1 MFKLLSVTARTLC
14 KEDFLARVDAICAA
28 GIDGIILREK
38 DLSEVSYRS
47 LASDVLRIC
56 REKGTPCALHTYV
69 TAAKSLHAEAL
80 HLPLHAFLALGEKE
94 KRVFPTIGVSCHSL
108 DDVIAAQDGGCS
120 YVTLG
125 HIFATDC
132 KRGLP
137 GRGLD
142 FLTDVCRH
150 ASVPVYAIGGIDKDN
165 IARVRDAGASGVCIM
180 SGLMVCPNPAAYL
193 EELHH
198 AL

>member
-14 KEDFLARVDAICAA
+14 KEDFLARVGAICAA

-47 LASDVLRIC
+47 LASDVLQIC
-56 REKGTPCALHTYV
+56 RDRETPCALHTYP
-69 TAAKSLHAEAL
+69 AAAQQLHAKAL

-165 IARVRDAGASGVCIM
+165 IARVRDAGASGACIM
-180 SGLMVCPNPAAYL
+180 SGLMACPNPAAYL

>member
-38 DLSEVSYRS
+38 DLPELKYRS
-47 LASDVLRIC
+47 LAADVLQIC
-56 REKGTPCALHTYV
+56 RDRETPCALHTYP
-69 TAAKSLHAEAL
+69 AAAQQLHAKAL
-80 HLPLHAFLALGEKE
+80 HLPLQAFLSLGEAE
-94 KRVFPTIGVSCHSL
+94 KRAFPTIGVSCHSL

-137 GRGLD
+137 GRGLA
-142 FLTDVCRH
+142 FLDEVCRR
-150 ASVPVYAIGGIDKDN
+150 ANVPVYAIGGINRDN
-165 IARVRDAGASGVCIM
+165 IARVRDAGASGACIM
-180 SGLMVCPNPAAYL
+180 SGLMTCPDPAAYL

>member
-1 MFKLLSVTARTLC
+1 MFKLLSVTSRTLC
-14 KEDFLARVDAICAA
+14 KEDFLACVGAICAA

-38 DLSEVSYRS
+38 DLSEPEYQS
-47 LASDVLRIC
+47 LAINVLRIC

-94 KRVFPTIGVSCHSL
+94 KWVFPTIGVSCHSL
-108 DDVIAAQDGGCS
+108 DDVVAAQEGGCS

-132 KRGLP
+132 KKGLPPRGLP
-137 GRGLD
+137 
-142 FLTDVCRH
+142 FLRSVCE
-150 ASVPVYAIGGIDKDN
+150 AAEIPVYAIGGIHTEEQ
-165 IARVRDAGASGVCIM
+165 AEEAMAAGAAGVCVM
-180 SGLMVCPNPAAYL
+180 SEAMQI
-193 EELHH
+193 
-198 AL
+198 

>member
-1 MFKLLSVTARTLC
+1 MFKLLSVTSRTLC
-14 KEDFLARVDAICAA
+14 KEDFLARVGAICAT

-38 DLSEVSYRS
+38 DLSEPEYQS
-47 LASDVLRIC
+47 LAINILQIC
-56 REKGTPCALHTYV
+56 REKGTPCVLHTYV
-69 TAAKSLHAEAL
+69 TAAKSLHAKAL
-80 HLPLHAFLALGEKE
+80 HLPLQAFLSLGEAE
-94 KRVFPTIGVSCHSL
+94 KRAFPTIGVSCHSL
-108 DDVIAAQDGGCS
+108 DDVVAAQEGGCS

-132 KRGLP
+132 KKGLP
-137 GRGLD
+137 ERGLD

-165 IARVRDAGASGVCIM
+165 IARVRDAGASGACIM
-180 SGLMVCPNPAAYL
+180 SGFMTCPDPKAYW

>member
-47 LASDVLRIC
+47 LASDVLQIC
-56 REKGTPCALHTYV
+56 RDRETPCALHTYP
-69 TAAKSLHAEAL
+69 AAAQQLHAKAL
-80 HLPLHAFLALGEKE
+80 HLPLQAFLSLGEAE
-94 KRVFPTIGVSCHSL
+94 KRAFPTIGVSCHSL

-165 IARVRDAGASGVCIM
+165 IARVRDAGASGACIM
-180 SGLMVCPNPAAYL
+180 SGLMACPNPAAYL

>member
-1 MFKLLSVTARTLC
+1 MFKLLSVTSRTLC
-14 KEDFLARVDAICAA
+14 KEDFLARVDVICAA

-47 LASDVLRIC
+47 LASDVLQIC
-56 REKGTPCALHTYV
+56 RDRETPCALHTYA
-69 TAAKSLHAEAL
+69 TAAQQLHAEAL
-80 HLPLHAFLALGEKE
+80 HLPLHVFLSLNAEDRRAFA
-94 KRVFPTIGVSCHSL
+94 TIGVSCHSL
-108 DDVIAAQDGGCS
+108 DDVMAAQEGGCS

-137 GRGLD
+137 GRGLN
-142 FLTDVCRH
+142 FLTDVCLH
-150 ASVPVYAIGGIDKDN
+150 ASVPVYAIGGINRDN
-165 IARVRDAGASGVCIM
+165 IARVRDAGASGACIM
-180 SGLMVCPNPAAYL
+180 SGLMTCPDPAAYL
-193 EELHH
+193 EELRH

>member
-14 KEDFLARVDAICAA
+14 REDFLARVDAICAA

-38 DLSEVSYRS
+38 DLPELKYRS
-47 LASDVLRIC
+47 LAADVLQIC
-56 REKGTPCALHTYV
+56 RDTGTPCALHTYPA
-69 TAAKSLHAEAL
+69 AAKSLHAEAL

-94 KRVFPTIGVSCHSL
+94 KRAFPTIGVSCHSL
-108 DDVIAAQDGGCS
+108 DDVMAAQEGGCS

-137 GRGLD
+137 GRGLA
-142 FLTDVCRH
+142 FLDEVCRR
-150 ASVPVYAIGGIDKDN
+150 ANVPVYAIGGINRDN
-165 IARVRDAGASGVCIM
+165 IARVRDAGASGACIM
-180 SGLMVCPNPAAYL
+180 SGLMTCPNPAAYL
-193 EELHH
+193 EELRH